1 MSQTPIVSNAEVNIR
16 RAPKYLHF
24 ALTGFVLGMIAAAV
38 SGLSSPEIVGLLIVF
53 GGIAGGGTGII
64 LALVLDAIYRS
75 RGKKLMAT
83 KVNE

>member
-1 MSQTPIVSNAEVNIR
+1 VSQSPIVSTAEVNIR

-24 ALTGFVLGMIAAAV
+24 ALTGFVLGIIAALV
-38 SGLSSPEIVGLLIVF
+38 MGLSSPAIVGLLIVF

-64 LALVLDAIYRS
+64 LALVFDAIYRS
-75 RGKKLMAT
+75 RSKKLMAT

>member
-24 ALTGFVLGMIAAAV
+24 ALTGFVLGIFVALV
-38 SGLSSPEIVGLLIVF
+38 LGLSSPEIVGLLIVF

-64 LALVLDAIYRS
+64 LALVFDAIYRS

-83 KVNE
+83 KVND

>member
-1 MSQTPIVSNAEVNIR
+1 VSQTPIESTAEVNIR

-24 ALTGFVLGMIAAAV
+24 ALTGFMLGIVAALV
-38 SGLSSPEIVGLLIVF
+38 MGLSSPAIAGLLIVF

-64 LALVLDAIYRS
+64 LALVFDAIYRS
-75 RGKKLMAT
+75 RGKKVTAT

>member
-1 MSQTPIVSNAEVNIR
+1 VSQTPIESTAEVNIR

-24 ALTGFVLGMIAAAV
+24 ALTGFMLGIVVALVMGLNSPAIA
-38 SGLSSPEIVGLLIVF
+38 GLLIVF

-64 LALVLDAIYRS
+64 LALVFDAIYRS
-75 RGKKLMAT
+75 RGKKVTAT

>member
-1 MSQTPIVSNAEVNIR
+1 MSQTPIVANAEVNIR

-24 ALTGFVLGMIAAAV
+24 ALTGFVLGIIVALFM
-38 SGLSSPEIVGLLIVF
+38 GLSSPAIAGLLIVF

-64 LALVLDAIYRS
+64 LALVFDAIYRS

>member
-1 MSQTPIVSNAEVNIR
+1 MSQTPIVSSAEVNIR

-24 ALTGFVLGMIAAAV
+24 ALTGFVVGIVATLVM
-38 SGLSSPEIVGLLIVF
+38 GLSSPAIAGLLIVF

-64 LALVLDAIYRS
+64 LALVFDAIYRS
-75 RGKKLMAT
+75 RGKKVMAT

>member
-1 MSQTPIVSNAEVNIR
+1 VSQTPIVSSAEVNIR

-24 ALTGFVLGMIAAAV
+24 ALTGFVLGIV
-38 SGLSSPEIVGLLIVF
+38 SALFIGLTSPEIVGLLIVF

-64 LALVLDAIYRS
+64 LALVFDAIYRS
-75 RGKKLMAT
+75 RGKKVMAT

>member
-1 MSQTPIVSNAEVNIR
+1 MSQTPIVSSAEVNIR

-24 ALTGFVLGMIAAAV
+24 ALTGFMLGIVVALFM
-38 SGLSSPEIVGLLIVF
+38 GLSSPAIAGLLIVF

-64 LALVLDAIYRS
+64 LALIFDAIYRTRS
-75 RGKKLMAT
+75 KKLIAT

>member
-1 MSQTPIVSNAEVNIR
+1 VSQTPLVSSAEVNIR

-24 ALTGFVLGMIAAAV
+24 ALTGFVLGIVAALFF
-38 SGLSSPEIVGLLIVF
+38 GLSSPEIVGLLIVF

-64 LALVLDAIYRS
+64 LALLFDLIYRS
-75 RGKKLMAT
+75 RSKKLTAT

>member
-1 MSQTPIVSNAEVNIR
+1 MSQTRIVSNEEVNIR

-24 ALTGFVLGMIAAAV
+24 ALTGFVLGIIAAAV
-38 SGLSSPEIVGLLIVF
+38 LGLSSPAIVGLLIVF

-64 LALVLDAIYRS
+64 LALVFDAIYRS

-83 KVNE
+83 KVHE

>member
-1 MSQTPIVSNAEVNIR
+1 VSQTPIVSSAEVNIR

-24 ALTGFVLGMIAAAV
+24 ALTGFVLGIIVALFM
-38 SGLSSPEIVGLLIVF
+38 GLSSPAIAGLLIVF

-64 LALVLDAIYRS
+64 LALVFDAIYRS
-75 RGKKLMAT
+75 RGKKVTAT

>member
-1 MSQTPIVSNAEVNIR
+1 VSQTPIVSNAEVKIR

-24 ALTGFVLGMIAAAV
+24 ALTGFVLGIVV
-38 SGLSSPEIVGLLIVF
+38 SLVLGLSSPAILGLLIVF

-75 RGKKLMAT
+75 RGKQLMAT

>member
-1 MSQTPIVSNAEVNIR
+1 MSQIPLVTSAEVNIR

-24 ALTGFVLGMIAAAV
+24 ALTGFVLGIV
-38 SGLSSPEIVGLLIVF
+38 TSLFFGLSSPAILGLLIVF

-64 LALVLDAIYRS
+64 LALLFDLIYRS
-75 RGKKLMAT
+75 RSKKLTAT

>member
-1 MSQTPIVSNAEVNIR
+1 VSQTPIVSSAEVNIR

-24 ALTGFVLGMIAAAV
+24 AVTGFALGIIVALFM
-38 SGLSSPEIVGLLIVF
+38 GLSSPAIAGLLIVF

-64 LALVLDAIYRS
+64 LALVFDAIYRS

>member
-1 MSQTPIVSNAEVNIR
+1 MSQTPIVSAAEVNIR

-24 ALTGFVLGMIAAAV
+24 ALTGFVLGIV
-38 SGLSSPEIVGLLIVF
+38 TSLFLGLGSPGVVGLLIVF

-64 LALVLDAIYRS
+64 LALVFDAIYRS
-75 RGKKLMAT
+75 RGKKVMAT

>member
-1 MSQTPIVSNAEVNIR
+1 VSQTPIVSSAEVKIR

-24 ALTGFVLGMIAAAV
+24 ALTGFVLGIISALFM
-38 SGLSSPEIVGLLIVF
+38 GLSSPAIVGLLIVF

-64 LALVLDAIYRS
+64 LALVFDVIYRS

-83 KVNE
+83 KVND

>member
-38 SGLSSPEIVGLLIVF
+38 LGLSSPEIVGLLIVF

>member
-1 MSQTPIVSNAEVNIR
+1 MSQTPIVSSAEVNIR

-24 ALTGFVLGMIAAAV
+24 ALTGFMLGIVAALV
-38 SGLSSPEIVGLLIVF
+38 MGLSSPAIAGLLVVF

-64 LALVLDAIYRS
+64 LALIFDAIYRS
-75 RGKKLMAT
+75 RSKKLMAT

>member
-1 MSQTPIVSNAEVNIR
+1 VSQTPIVSSAEVNIR

-24 ALTGFVLGMIAAAV
+24 ALTGFVLGIFV
-38 SGLSSPEIVGLLIVF
+38 SLVMGLSSPAIVGLLIVF

-64 LALVLDAIYRS
+64 LALVFDAIHQA

>member
-1 MSQTPIVSNAEVNIR
+1 VSQTPIVSNAEVNIR

-24 ALTGFVLGMIAAAV
+24 ALTGFVLGIFVALVM
-38 SGLSSPEIVGLLIVF
+38 GLSVF

-64 LALVLDAIYRS
+64 LALVFDAIYRS

>member
-1 MSQTPIVSNAEVNIR
+1 VSQTPTVSSAEVNIR

-24 ALTGFVLGMIAAAV
+24 ALTGFVLGIIVALFM
-38 SGLSSPEIVGLLIVF
+38 GLSSPAIAGLLIVF

-64 LALVLDAIYRS
+64 FALVFDAIYRS
-75 RGKKLMAT
+75 RSKKLMAT

>member
-1 MSQTPIVSNAEVNIR
+1 VSQTPIVSSAEVNIR

-24 ALTGFVLGMIAAAV
+24 ALTGFMLGIVVALFM
-38 SGLSSPEIVGLLIVF
+38 GLSSPAIAGLLIVF

-64 LALVLDAIYRS
+64 LALVFDAIYRTRS
-75 RGKKLMAT
+75 KKLIAT

>member
-24 ALTGFVLGMIAAAV
+24 ALTGFVLGIFV
-38 SGLSSPEIVGLLIVF
+38 SLVMGLSSPSIVGLLIVF

-75 RGKKLMAT
+75 RGKQLMAT

>member
-1 MSQTPIVSNAEVNIR
+1 VSQTPIVSSAEVNIR

-24 ALTGFVLGMIAAAV
+24 ALTGFMLGIVVALFM
-38 SGLSSPEIVGLLIVF
+38 GLSSPAIAGLLIVF

-64 LALVLDAIYRS
+64 LALIFDAIYRTRS
-75 RGKKLMAT
+75 KKLIAT

>member
-1 MSQTPIVSNAEVNIR
+1 
-16 RAPKYLHF
+16 L
-24 ALTGFVLGMIAAAV
+24 
-38 SGLSSPEIVGLLIVF
+38 GLSSPAIVGLLIVF